1 VTDAELV
8 AHLLD
13 KNKPTADRGLHK
25 IDPAKA
31 KRIVDL
37 LAKYLPMLIELA
49 G

>member
-1 VTDAELV
+1 VTDAEIV
-8 AHLLD
+8 QHLLD
-13 KNKPTADRGLHK
+13 KAPTTDRGLHK